1 MTTIAAAA
9 AAAKRSA
16 LANLETRAPGRLR
29 ISDFMTTAP
38 HSVGA
43 DQTLDT
49 AHFLMRKHRI
59 RHLPVLRAGELVG
72 VVSHRDLLFVETMRD
87 VDPAQVTVQEAMT
100 QGAFAVGPGA
110 SLASVA
116 TKMAAQRYGCAV
128 VIEDGDVIG
137 IFTTTD
143 SLRAVAALA
152 SDETPAVT

>member
-1 MTTIAAAA
+1 
-9 AAAKRSA
+9 
-16 LANLETRAPGRLR
+16 
-29 ISDFMTTAP
+29 
-38 HSVGA
+38 
-43 DQTLDT
+43 
-49 AHFLMRKHRI
+49 MRRHRI

-72 VVSHRDLLFVETMRD
+72 VVSRGDLLFVETMRD
-87 VDPAQVTVQEAMT
+87 VDPSQVTVEEAMT

-128 VIEDGDVIG
+128 VMEDDEVIG

-152 SDETPAVT
+152 SGESHAATTSARGSHSRNTD